1 MPPDSTTSGLSRS
14 ADAVGKEHAM
24 CIGHPK
30 VVRGLCPWEPKYHY
44 FGNTNMSNVQDNP
57 RRRRCHYHQLIWK
70 ETKVHDARYV
80 SCQSRDSEPRN
91 AGPQSCARTH
101 CGILFMTALL
111 NSNAHIIKLSTLQC
125 LVGWSFSISTVTV
138 RGRNPSYY
146 CLYYLPFSL
155 MTLATDVIG

>member
-1 MPPDSTTSGLSRS
+1 
-14 ADAVGKEHAM
+14 M

-30 VVRGLCPWEPKYHY
+30 VVRGHCPREPKYHY

-80 SCQSRDSEPRN
+80 SCQSRDSEPRH

-125 LVGWSFSISTVTV
+125 LVGWSFSIYSYSQ
-138 RGRNPSYY
+138 GKKPFLLLLILPSIFLDDT
-146 CLYYLPFSL
+146 CHRCNWLVNCMAIFSF
-155 MTLATDVIG
+155 